1 LAAKIFE
8 IFYFQS
14 DFFKYLPVNAFL
26 DRFPEF
32 NKSGDKTVDITFKSG
47 IVCQEDLIPLVIA
60 VIAAGLIRG

>member
-1 LAAKIFE
+1 
-8 IFYFQS
+8 
-14 DFFKYLPVNAFL
+14 VNAFL